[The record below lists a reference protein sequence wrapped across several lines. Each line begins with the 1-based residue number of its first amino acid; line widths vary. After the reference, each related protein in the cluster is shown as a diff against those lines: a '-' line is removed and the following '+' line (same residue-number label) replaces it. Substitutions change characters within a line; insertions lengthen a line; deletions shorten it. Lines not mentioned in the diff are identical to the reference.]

1 MTTHPPV
8 RTDLL
13 LPFHFYYQESHTAH
27 TDEDMKTILLQTG
40 AKHVCSGPLAAM
52 LLLNPQVSKAC
63 MHAKSAVIDA
73 VSKEQVLTATHTHT
87 HTTNWQIEP
96 MKFSDYQ

>member
-1 MTTHPPV
+1 MTAHPLV

-27 TDEDMKTILLQTG
+27 TDEDMKTILRQTG
-40 AKHVCSGPLAAM
+40 AKHVCRGPLAAM

-73 VSKEQVLTATHTHT
+73 CGLKGTRPYSYKKTKKNLCALTGR
-87 HTTNWQIEP
+87 
-96 MKFSDYQ
+96 